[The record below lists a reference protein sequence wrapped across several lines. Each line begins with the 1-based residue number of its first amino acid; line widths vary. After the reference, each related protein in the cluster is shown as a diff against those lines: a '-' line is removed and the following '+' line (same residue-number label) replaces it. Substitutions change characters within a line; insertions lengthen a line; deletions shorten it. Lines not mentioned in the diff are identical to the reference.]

1 MKHPDPCGAVVKN
14 RLSMQ
19 ETQEIQVQ
27 TLGWADPLEEKMATH
42 SSILAWK
49 IPWTKEPGGLQ
60 SIDLGRVRHDSV
72 TNTFPFLFFSLC
84 VAVVQSLSY
93 VLLFVTAWTAACQ
106 TSLSFTIS
114 WSLLKLMSVE
124 SMMPS
129 NHLIL
134 CGPLF
139 LLPLIFPSI
148 RVFSNESALCIRWPK
163 YWSFSFSISPS
174 NEYSG
179 LISFRKFLEV
189 DLINTS
195 KDLNNFKSPDSYGQI
210 PLKKKIYVSM

>member
-1 MKHPDPCGAVVKN
+1 MV
-14 RLSMQ
+14 
-19 ETQEIQVQ
+19 
-27 TLGWADPLEEKMATH
+27 TH

-114 WSLLKLMSVE
+114 WSWLKLMSTELV
-124 SMMPS
+124 MPS
-129 NHLIL
+129 NLLI
-134 CGPLF
+134 CCPP
-139 LLPLIFPSI
+139 LPLPSI
-148 RVFSNESALCIRWPK
+148 CPSIKVFSSEPALHIRWPE
-163 YWSFSFSISPS
+163 YWNFSSSNSPF
-174 NEYSG
+174 NGYSG
-179 LISFRKFLEV
+179 LVSFRIDWF
-189 DLINTS
+189 DLLAVQGTLKSLLQHHIWQESILWCSAFFMPTLTS
-195 KDLNNFKSPDSYGQI
+195 VHDYWKDHSFDYTDVCQQND
-210 PLKKKIYVSM
+210 VSAF